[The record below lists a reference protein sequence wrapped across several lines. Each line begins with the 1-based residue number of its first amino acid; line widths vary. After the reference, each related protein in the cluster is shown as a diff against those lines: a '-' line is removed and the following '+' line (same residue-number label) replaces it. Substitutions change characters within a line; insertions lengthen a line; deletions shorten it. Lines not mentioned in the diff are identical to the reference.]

1 MKIENSKEIIFE
13 KQDNGC
19 VHCIS
24 HCKDDFGYTRIKYK
38 GKQERL
44 FRVLYML
51 KYGEIPK
58 GMVIRHKCDNPSC
71 CNIDHLEL
79 GTIRDNI
86 NDMMIRNRCIKTQP
100 NLKGEKN
107 GQHKLTLKQV
117 QEIRNSQ
124 ESNRKLA
131 QKYNVSATTIFNIK
145 SYKYWN

>member
-1 MKIENSKEIIFE
+1 
-13 KQDNGC
+13 
-19 VHCIS
+19 
-24 HCKDDFGYTRIKYK
+24 
-38 GKQERL
+38 
-44 FRVLYML
+44 
-51 KYGEIPK
+51 
-58 GMVIRHKCDNPSC
+58 MVIRHKCDNPSC

-79 GTIRDNI
+79 GTIQDNV
-86 NDMMIRNRCIKTQP
+86 NDMMIRNRYAKTHP
-100 NLKGEKN
+100 NLKGENN